1 MRIPFFSR
9 DTSQPFDGVTDYIEK
24 IKQCAWSFQQAVE
37 CYLSENCD
45 TFEIHRKEFVIL
57 QSDTDAVKQEILK
70 SLPHDHLMPVNR
82 FQLLLHINQQDKIL
96 AAIAEALR
104 WITYLV
110 PPGIPEQATK
120 EVYLLIDAVIEPIE
134 ELVQVN
140 AAVGKFLRKSSD
152 KQTKKIEKAVNE
164 LRLKEIEADKAED
177 LLKLKLFSLK
187 LDPTTLYHAVTF
199 ADLTG
204 KIADR
209 AKESGDIVQ
218 FIVSGLGRG

>member
-9 DTSQPFDGVTDYIEK
+9 DTTQPFDRVTDYTEK

-57 QSDTDAVKQEILK
+57 QSDTDTVKQEICK
-70 SLPHDHLMPVNR
+70 NLPQNHLMPVNR
-82 FQLLLHINQQDKIL
+82 FHLLLHIHQQDKIL
-96 AAIAEALR
+96 MAIADALR
-104 WITYLV
+104 WITYSV
-110 PPGIPEQATK
+110 PSGIPEQVTK

-134 ELVQVN
+134 ELAEVN
-140 AAVGKFLRKSSD
+140 AAIGRFLRKPTE
-152 KQTKKIEKAVNE
+152 KQLKVVEKAVNE

-177 LLKLKLFSLK
+177 LLKLRLFSLN
-187 LDPTTLYHAVTF
+187 LDPKTLYYAVTF

-209 AKESGDIVQ
+209 AKEAGDIIQ
-218 FIVSGLGRG
+218 FVAAGPGRS